1 MALPSGPA
9 SRPRPKKTADE
20 GASASGAFVVAA
32 EPATASAAAPAAAAA
47 AAQAPRPAPRRDT
60 GRITGRVPSEL
71 FGRDALISPA
81 VIGLS
86 LRDFFE
92 LHYGESSNVLDQVTV
107 EEFFRMRE
115 QAAWPDPF
123 PAGDPRGLF
132 TEDMCRRG
140 LFVPIGW
147 NADGLSL
154 ASSRDEVGQ
163 DAIIQAV
170 DLLTGLPVH
179 IYTITQDAVEGG
191 IVWLYKRP

>member
-9 SRPRPKKTADE
+9 SRPRPKKAADD
-20 GASASGAFVVAA
+20 GAAPSGAAESGVYAA
-32 EPATASAAAPAAAAA
+32 APEPAPQAAAAPA
-47 AAQAPRPAPRRDT
+47 QTSRPAQRRDT

-92 LHYGESSNVLDQVTV
+92 LHYGESSDVLDQVTV

-147 NADGLSL
+147 SADGLSL
-154 ASSRDEVGQ
+154 ASCRDEAGQ
-163 DAIIQAV
+163 DAIIAAV

>member
-9 SRPRPKKTADE
+9 SRPRPKK
-20 GASASGAFVVAA
+20 VAEEA
-32 EPATASAAAPAAAAA
+32 ESVGVQPAATPAQPVAPQPAAVPT
-47 AAQAPRPAPRRDT
+47 APTAVRPAVRRDS
-60 GRITGRVPSEL
+60 GRITGRVPSEI

-81 VIGLS
+81 LIGLS

-92 LHYGESSNVLDQVTV
+92 LHYGESTNVLDHVTV

-123 PAGDPRGLF
+123 PAGDPRNLF

-140 LFVPIGW
+140 QFVPIGW
-147 NADGLSL
+147 NSEGLSL
-154 ASSRDEVGQ
+154 SSCRDEAGQ

-170 DLLTGLPVH
+170 DLLTQLPVH
-179 IYTITQDAVEGG
+179 LYTVTPDAVEGG
-191 IVWLYKRP
+191 ILWLYRKPG